1 MHDLLLV
8 IHALDH
14 LILTA
19 GTHPASALLA
29 IVLVASS
36 GGLFVAFAAAQLAG
50 RSLGRAGGAGTTR
63 RRRRRREQGRETKSH
78 T

>member
-1 MHDLLLV
+1 MHDFLLV

-19 GTHPASALLA
+19 DGHPAGALLA

-36 GGLFVAFAAAQLAG
+36 GGLFVAFETAQLAG
-50 RSLGRAGGAGTTR
+50 RALGRAGGAGTTR
-63 RRRRRREQGRETKSH
+63 RRRRRRERGRVTKSH
-78 T
+78 R